1 MRKIAGSS
9 VVVWKSAKRDSFNL
23 KIETL
28 DILLTVSAEK
38 QPKSY
43 EKVKEWF
50 ENDEIRSNP
59 IVFSGE

>member
-1 MRKIAGSS
+1 MNKVAGSNIT
-9 VVVWKSAKRDSFNL
+9 VWKSNKGEVFNV

-28 DILLTVSAEK
+28 DILLTVSADK

-43 EKVKEWF
+43 EKLQAWF
-50 ENDEIRSNP
+50 DNNDTVFNP